1 MDMRSRAQQPGN
13 CAGER
18 SRISLVVELREYLF
32 ERLLIPAG
40 ELAPLIQDA
49 EGARRGRHEKSI
61 AARDQAL
68 DVVRIGMRMAARH
81 VVLFADRQNA
91 VDLLGYDWVFIVARM
106 A

>member
-1 MDMRSRAQQPGN
+1 MDKRRDRS
-13 CAGER
+13 
-18 SRISLVVELREYLF
+18 SREIALANDREFLSVVELR

-49 EGARRGRHEKSI
+49 EGARRGRHKKSI
-61 AARDQAL
+61 AVRDQTL
-68 DVVRIGMRMAARH
+68 DVVRVGMRMAARH

-91 VDLLGYDWVFIVARM
+91 VDLLGYDGVFVVARV